1 MKIMNIGTMNASIRL
16 LDIVALVEDL
26 PEYGIYRGQV
36 GTVTD
41 IVAPDVFEVDFSDTS
56 GQTFAELN
64 LTSQQLMLL
73 LHEPISYLSQFV
85 LN

>member
-1 MKIMNIGTMNASIRL
+1 MKIGTMNASIRL

>member
-1 MKIMNIGTMNASIRL
+1 MNVGTMNAGIRL

>member
-1 MKIMNIGTMNASIRL
+1 MNIRTMNSNIRL

-64 LTSQQLMLL
+64 LTSQQLMVL
-73 LHEPISYLSQFV
+73 LHEPISYMSQFI

>member
-1 MKIMNIGTMNASIRL
+1 MNIGTINAEIRL

-41 IVAPDVFEVDFSDTS
+41 IVAENVFEVDFSDTS
-56 GQTFAELN
+56 GQTFAEIN

>member
-1 MKIMNIGTMNASIRL
+1 MNIGTMNAEIRL

-41 IVAPDVFEVDFSDTS
+41 IVAENVFEVDFSDTS

>member
-1 MKIMNIGTMNASIRL
+1 MNIGTINASIRL

-41 IVAPDVFEVDFSDTS
+41 IVAENVFEVDFSDTS
-56 GQTFAELN
+56 GQTFAEIN

>member
-1 MKIMNIGTMNASIRL
+1 MNVGTMNAEIRL

-64 LTSQQLMLL
+64 LTSQQLMVL

>member
-1 MKIMNIGTMNASIRL
+1 MNIGTMNASIRL

>member
-1 MKIMNIGTMNASIRL
+1 MNIGTMNASIRL

-41 IVAPDVFEVDFSDTS
+41 IVAPDLFEVDFSDTS

>member
-1 MKIMNIGTMNASIRL
+1 MNIETLNAKIAL

-41 IVAPDVFEVDFSDTS
+41 IVAPDVYEVDFSDTS

-64 LTSQQLMLL
+64 LTSQQLMVL
-73 LHEPISYLSQFV
+73 LHEPISYMSQFV

>member
-1 MKIMNIGTMNASIRL
+1 MNIGTMYSQIRL

-41 IVAPDVFEVDFSDTS
+41 IVAPNVFEVDFSDTS
-56 GQTFAELN
+56 GQTYAEIN
-64 LTSQQLMLL
+64 LTSHQLMVL
-73 LHEPISYLSQFV
+73 LHEPLSYMSQFA

>member
-1 MKIMNIGTMNASIRL
+1 MNIGTINAEIRL

-41 IVAPDVFEVDFSDTS
+41 IVAENVFEVDFSDTS